1 MYHSSEE
8 DRILKKAL
16 TLLEQE
22 RLSEL
27 PDDSQLDEVTF
38 SPSFEKKMEKMI
50 STQKHSVRN
59 FFFGYQSIGHCVA
72 SFALAFLLL
81 CGTAFGVKA
90 AADPNFLITVYE
102 KFSSLFFSH
111 STSQIDIEPCYP
123 TFLPEGFTLHTES
136 TTSYDHY
143 TKYTNITNKWVT
155 LTQSIVD
162 NDQYFIDTESS
173 VMTSLLIQG
182 YSAAYVKTTNQ
193 QYLLWKTSTY
203 TYMVCGNIS
212 EENLIAIAESI
223 PLK

>member
-16 TLLEQE
+16 TLSEQE

-102 KFSSLFFSH
+102 KFSSLIFTH
-111 STSQIDIEPCYP
+111 STSASEFEPCYP
-123 TFLPEGFTLHTES
+123 TFLPEGFTLDAES
-136 TTSYDHY
+136 ITSYDY
-143 TKYTNITNKWVT
+143 YAKYTNKSGKWVSII
-155 LTQSIVD
+155 QSRIE
-162 NDQYFIDTESS
+162 NNQYFFDTEHSYIQHF
-173 VMTSLLIQG
+173 LIQG
-182 YSAAYVKTTNQ
+182 YSAVFVETENQ
-193 QYLLWKTSTY
+193 QYVMWNMNLLTY
-203 TYMVCGNIS
+203 RICGNVS
-212 EENLIAIAESI
+212 KDELIAVAKSI
-223 PLK
+223 TIK